1 MALLGELGGSLDA
14 GEPGADDGDRCLRG
28 QLVDR
33 GAQPLRQF
41 QFGYGISEFGRAGH
55 CRRHG
60 AGAADGVDDVVVVQ
74 RAARGQP
81 HLAISGVDAGGAVD
95 VQLHAVT
102 EQRAVVGG
110 GVAGPGRELMQP
122 KALDELR
129 AWVDEGDVD
138 AGVLLQTV
146 GRQGSGV
153 SAADDDDFGVGV
165 VISHALE
172 IPAPTCL

>member
-1 MALLGELGGSLDA
+1 MALFGQLGGCLDA
-14 GEPGADDGDRCLRG
+14 GEPGADDGDRG
-28 QLVDR
+28 IGVQLVQP
-33 GAQPLRQF
+33 GAQPLCQLQF
-41 QFGYGISEFGRAGH
+41 RHGISEFGRARN
-55 CRRHG
+55 RRRNCS
-60 AGAADGVDDVVVVQ
+60 GAADGVDDIVVVQ

-81 HLAISGVDAGGAVD
+81 HLAIGGVDAGGAVD
-95 VQLHAVT
+95 DQPHAVT

-110 GVAGPGRELMQP
+110 GVAGPGHELVQP

-129 AWVDEGDVD
+129 ARVDEGDVD

-146 GRQGSGV
+146 GRQGAGV
-153 SAADDDDFGVGV
+153 AAADDNDFGVGV